1 MKQVPK
7 AEFIANPSETL
18 NHVALTRKPVQLLDD
33 GGRLWVTIHPMD
45 DGDTP
50 SGPVVEPTDQFVRN

>member
-18 NHVALTRKPVQLLDD
+18 NHVALTRESVQILDD
-33 GGRLWVTIHPMD
+33 GGRLWVTIHPTE
-45 DGDTP
+45 DGDTQ
-50 SGPVVEPTDQFVRN
+50 SGPVVDPADQFVRN